1 MEGRAWRENEPPA
14 LLSPSMEPWAM
25 NVQTDMFG
33 DETQEAAIDD
43 AIEAAGIT
51 PGEPLAMPCGYLD
64 RTNTRCKRLAWRPVM
79 MNGKQ
84 LHSHGRPMLHC
95 EMACFTAFHG
105 EPGARTGVQGDE

>member
-1 MEGRAWRENEPPA
+1 
-14 LLSPSMEPWAM
+14 MEPWVM
-25 NVQTDMFG
+25 NAQTDLFG
-33 DETQEAAIDD
+33 EEPQEAS
-43 AIEAAGIT
+43 IEDGIEGAGIT

-84 LHSHGRPMLHC
+84 MHSHGRPMLHC

-105 EPGARTGVQGDE
+105 KPGDPLENRGDE